1 MIDYGKA
8 FSFFTEDEHW
18 LEKLGIGVGV
28 VLASFL
34 AALLVVLIPS
44 FILYAILPWPVAG
57 NLAGYAVSFLTMLI
71 PMGYGLR
78 LLRNVQA
85 GIEKP
90 LPEWNDWGNDLIRG
104 FKLSVV
110 SIVWMLPLLIF
121 AIPTWIGGALT
132 NNYDD
137 AASVFGGML
146 LLCGS
151 CLSFLYGLFVAVM
164 SPGYTIAFLR
174 DEEISSGLR
183 FREVIAWTRANP
195 GPVVTVAAL
204 GLLVVVL
211 AGFLGALVGVIL
223 ICIGLLVTLPLAVL
237 LPLFFHH
244 HLYGQLARLYPL
256 DPIIPVGGD
265 PTPMASEAQPLTP
278 RPEDKDFLPPAIS
291 DHDNDADADSPD
303 YGDTPSSS
311 DASDTP

>member
-8 FSFFTEDEHW
+8 LSFFTEDEHW

-44 FILYAILPWPVAG
+44 FILYAIFPWTVAG
-57 NLAGYAVSFLTMLI
+57 NLAGYAVYFLVALI
-71 PMGYGLR
+71 PLGYGLR

-85 GIEKP
+85 GVEKP
-90 LPEWNDWGNDLIRG
+90 LPEWNDWGNDLVRG

-121 AIPTWIGGALT
+121 AIPSWVGGELT
-132 NNYDD
+132 NNFDD
-137 AASVFGGML
+137 AASFFGVML

-151 CLSFLYGLFVAVM
+151 CLSFLYGLFIAVM

-183 FREVIAWTRANP
+183 FREVIAWTRAHP

-204 GLLVVVL
+204 GILVAILASLLGV
-211 AGFLGALVGVIL
+211 LVGAIL
-223 ICIGLLVTLPLAVL
+223 ICIGLLVTLPLSIL
-237 LPLFFHH
+237 IPMFFHH
-244 HLYGQLARLYPL
+244 HLYGQLARQFPL

-278 RPEDKDFLPPAIS
+278 RPSDEEFLPPAV
-291 DHDNDADADSPD
+291 ADDE
-303 YGDTPSSS
+303 TPTTPAAPS
-311 DASDTP
+311 DAP